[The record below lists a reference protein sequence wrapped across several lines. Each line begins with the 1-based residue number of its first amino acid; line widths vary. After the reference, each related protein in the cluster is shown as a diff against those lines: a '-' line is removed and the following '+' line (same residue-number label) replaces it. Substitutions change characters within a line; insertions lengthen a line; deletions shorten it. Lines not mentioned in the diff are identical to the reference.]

1 MIDSDEAA
9 TPQTRYKRNRP
20 TTTTKALNF
29 RHALDCLVSR
39 RNLMDFA
46 DCVCQHRAFYR
57 QKKIMPFL
65 SPLLHCLFS
74 SLLMS
79 VMSFFSSALHKHNT
93 LVSLSPLF
101 AVSIYYDYSWC
112 AWHCSTTLESWR
124 ALGRYTFMYI
134 LIVWTTTAICTVN
147 SFGTCTTTGQKRYE
161 NGQVGKCKGNDTTL
175 SSPLP
180 AQHRAM
186 C

>member
-29 RHALDCLVSR
+29 PHALHCLESR

-57 QKKIMPFL
+57 QKEFMPFL

-79 VMSFFSSALHKHNT
+79 VMSFFFLRRCTNIIH
-93 LVSLSPLF
+93 LF
-101 AVSIYYDYSWC
+101 LCRLFLLFPFIMIIRD
-112 AWHCSTTLESWR
+112 
-124 ALGRYTFMYI
+124 ALGIAAPRSKAEEPSDATLSCFMYI
-134 LIVWTTTAICTVN
+134 LIV
-147 SFGTCTTTGQKRYE
+147 
-161 NGQVGKCKGNDTTL
+161 
-175 SSPLP
+175 
-180 AQHRAM
+180 
-186 C
+186 